1 MALQTI
7 EPRGILLIALRT
19 TVQFHSRN
27 DHPMNFNLRP
37 KTHPYTLFALLLA
50 FAFSITTHA
59 KIEAPGANELA
70 LTETDW
76 PWWRGPN
83 RNGYALDQQVPTRWN
98 EKENVVWKT
107 AIPGRGHSTP
117 TVVGD
122 GVYLLTSDEEKQT
135 QSILGLDRKSGAVR
149 WITQLHEGG
158 WDGRIHQRNTQA
170 SPTLAS
176 NGDTLFAVLMHG
188 DSVWLS
194 AVGFDGKILWQKA
207 ASDFISHWGYS
218 TSPAIYKNLVIV
230 CADHTE
236 GGSLTAFDQKNGQI
250 VWKTKRP
257 QTPNYASPVI
267 YHLNGKD
274 QIILPGCDMIAGY
287 NPENGDMIWSSPVT
301 TQETVGSAITDCT
314 RVFASGGWPKNE
326 TACIL
331 ADGSG
336 ELVWRNSIRTYAP
349 SMLVTGGYVYTMTD
363 KGIAYC
369 WDAETGKTMWR
380 EKFGGDFSSSLTL
393 VGDLLYTSSEQGKT
407 LIFKANPKEFQVVA
421 ENQLGDEIWTSPV
434 ICGNRIY
441 IRTAHHKTDGR
452 QEVLYCIGG

>member
-1 MALQTI
+1 MHPTSSLFLRI
-7 EPRGILLIALRT
+7 YNPPMKLNLIIK
-19 TVQFHSRN
+19 SYI
-27 DHPMNFNLRP
+27 P
-37 KTHPYTLFALLLA
+37 TLFAAFLA
-50 FAFSITTHA
+50 VAVCPKAPATID
-59 KIEAPGANELA
+59 APGAEGLN

-83 RNGYALDQQVPTRWN
+83 RNGYAIEQQAPTRWS

-122 GVYLLTSDEEKQT
+122 GVYLLTSDEDNQT
-135 QSILGLDRKSGAVR
+135 QSILGLDRESGTVR

-158 WDGRIHQRNTQA
+158 WEGRIHQRNTQA

-176 NGDTLFAVLMHG
+176 NGDSLFAVLMHK
-188 DSVWLS
+188 DHVWLS
-194 AVGFDGKILWQKA
+194 AVSFDGKIRWQKT
-207 ASDFISHWGYS
+207 ASNFVSHWGYS

-230 CADHTE
+230 CADHHE
-236 GGSLTAFDQKNGQI
+236 GGSLTAFDQKTGEI
-250 VWKTKRP
+250 VWITKRP

-274 QIILPGCDMIAGY
+274 QIVLPGCDMIAGY
-287 NPENGDMIWSSPVT
+287 HPENGEMIWSSPVT
-301 TQETVGSAITDCT
+301 TQETVGSAITDGV
-314 RVFASGGWPKNE
+314 RIFASGGWPKNE

-393 VGDLLYTSSEQGKT
+393 AGDLLFTSSEQGKT
-407 LIFKANPKEFQVVA
+407 LIFKANPEQFEIVS
-421 ENQLGDEIWTSPV
+421 ENQLGDEIWASPV
-434 ICGNRIY
+434 ICGDRIY
-441 IRTAHHKTDGR
+441 IRTAHHETDGR